1 MRSSWLFAALVGG
14 VALLSLS
21 ACSDSTDVGLGVGPD
36 SLSGG
41 QPVTFNVA
49 PTLDTT
55 RTPPVTGENQRQT
68 LRETWRFLV
77 GAVDDPL
84 PGTGV
89 VEADGYI
96 DFGQTSSLPPAIN
109 STDDADSLT
118 AELRL
123 TPSYLHGD
131 SASAIAVEVYELT
144 EEAEMDSAR
153 ANDSF
158 DADETEPVSVDMAQ
172 IAPTDSAVSIE
183 LRQSWID
190 ENLSTL
196 KDTSFEENFPGF
208 KLVAPN
214 SQAVVGFSAFDA
226 TLRLTYSSESDTV
239 SADYPGLKSFTHI
252 EQRSAGASPDTHVLL
267 QGGLGT
273 TLEMEWAYGEEELSE
288 DEKETGSVDS
298 LLIAPLNRA
307 EIFVPVD
314 TNEMGEYPGTSDSFV
329 RPRPQGFRMTALRES
344 SAPDCGAI
352 FGRVGLAT
360 GDRSC
365 ELPLVPSAAPGAA
378 LVSGNSPSGAAFIIF
393 DKSFQRIRS
402 SDGNSEPPLF
412 TAFRVS
418 IFDKETPTANASGL
432 PSTVPI
438 LIQRPSSDMHGKI
451 GPPRAT
457 LTVTPL

>member
-1 MRSSWLFAALVGG
+1 MRSSWLCAVLVGG
-14 VALLSLS
+14 AALLSLS

-41 QPVTFNVA
+41 QPVTLNVA

-55 RTPPVTGENQRQT
+55 RTPPVTGENRRQT
-68 LRETWRFLV
+68 FRDAWRFLV
-77 GAVDDPL
+77 GKVDDPL
-84 PGTGV
+84 TGEI
-89 VEADGYI
+89 EADGYI
-96 DFGQTSSLPPAIN
+96 DFGQPSSLPSEIS

-123 TPSYLHGD
+123 TPNYLHGD
-131 SASAIAVEVYELT
+131 SADAIAVEVYELT
-144 EEAEMDSAR
+144 EEADMDSAR

-158 DADETEPVSVDMAQ
+158 DANEMEPVSVDMAQ
-172 IAPTDSAVSIE
+172 IVPTDSAVSIE
-183 LRQSWID
+183 LQQSWID

-196 KDTSFEENFPGF
+196 KDTSFEEKFPGF
-208 KLVAPN
+208 KLMAPN

-252 EQRSAGASPDTHVLL
+252 EQRSAGTSPETHVLL

-288 DEKETGSVDS
+288 EEERTGSVDS
-298 LLIAPLNRA
+298 LLISPLNRA

-314 TNEMGEYPGTSDSFV
+314 TNKMGEYPGTSASFV
-329 RPRPQGFRMTALRES
+329 RPRPQGFRVTALRES
-344 SAPDCGAI
+344 SAPNCRTI
-352 FGRVGLAT
+352 FRRVGLAT

-365 ELPLVPSAAPGAA
+365 ELPLRPSAAPGAA
-378 LVSGNSPSGAAFIIF
+378 LVPGSPPSGPAFTVF
-393 DKSFQRIRS
+393 EKSFQRIRS
-402 SDGNSEPPLF
+402 SDGDSEPPLF
-412 TAFRVS
+412 TVFRVS
-418 IFDKETPTANASGL
+418 IFDKETPTASASGL

-438 LIQRPSSDMHGKI
+438 LIQRPSSDMPGEI
-451 GPPRAT
+451 GPPRAS